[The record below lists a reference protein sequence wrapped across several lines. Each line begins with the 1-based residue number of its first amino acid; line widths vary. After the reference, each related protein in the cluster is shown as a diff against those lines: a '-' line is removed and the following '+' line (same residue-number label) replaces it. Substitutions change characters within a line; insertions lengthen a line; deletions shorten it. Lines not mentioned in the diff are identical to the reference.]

1 MALLDDGVQPWL
13 EAVGLGKWCDVFQ
26 DDLGLDHI
34 DDLGMPPS
42 RLAPRRAQ
50 LGLCS
55 RPYRWFVVWVE
66 DVTEQDFPIG
76 LAEMKYFDKRR

>member
-34 DDLGMPPS
+34 DDLGTPPS
-42 RLAPRRAQ
+42 RLAEPSWACAHVRIG
-50 LGLCS
+50 GLLC
-55 RPYRWFVVWVE
+55 
-66 DVTEQDFPIG
+66 G
-76 LAEMKYFDKRR
+76 